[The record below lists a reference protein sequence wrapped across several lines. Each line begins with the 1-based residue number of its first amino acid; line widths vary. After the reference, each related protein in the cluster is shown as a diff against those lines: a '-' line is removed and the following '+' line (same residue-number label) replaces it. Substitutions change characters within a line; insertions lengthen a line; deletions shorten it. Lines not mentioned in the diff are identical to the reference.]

1 MLAKAIDQFWSD
13 TIWGDLDYLII
24 DFPPGTSDVALT
36 AFQTIPFSGL
46 VVVATPQDY
55 VSMIVR
61 KSVNMASMLKAPVLG
76 VVENMRTMVCP
87 HCGKEVALFDDG
99 SQNGAKR
106 MGLPLLASLP
116 WRKELA
122 QARSLRWSALSE
134 EVKRDA
140 DRLANEV
147 EFALAAFSPHSP
159 NSPNSPQQETTSRE

>member
-1 MLAKAIDQFWSD
+1 
-13 TIWGDLDYLII
+13 
-24 DFPPGTSDVALT
+24 
-36 AFQTIPFSGL
+36 
-46 VVVATPQDY
+46 
-55 VSMIVR
+55 MIVR

-159 NSPNSPQQETTSRE
+159 NSPNSPQQETTSSE